1 DSVRE
6 GVAGLAGVEEAFLAL
21 EMLAGIAVLAYS
33 LRVGGLRENADSAL
47 ETGRLTAHRTIARL
61 ILLIFAVGVVAGA
74 LGHVR
79 LARLL
84 ASGVLGS
91 GALALMLYAAV
102 QVLVGVVAFALRV
115 WPLAALQMV
124 QHHRDLLER
133 RARLVLRWMAS
144 LGWAV
149 RVLNYVGLYQLAWTL
164 GEIVW
169 DTKLGRG
176 PIQISLGDIVEFVLT
191 VWVAYLVSRFI
202 RFVLEEDIYP
212 RTRMTRGFSYAVS
225 SLLNYIVVA
234 LGFVL
239 ALGALGMDLSKVTVL
254 AGAFGV
260 GIGFGLQSV
269 VNNFVSGLILLF
281 ERPVHVGDVIEVG
294 DRLSGEV

>member
-1 DSVRE
+1 AVAL
-6 GVAGLAGVEEAFLAL
+6 VAGTF
-21 EMLAGIAVLAYS
+21 
-33 LRVGGLRENADSAL
+33 
-47 ETGRLTAHRTIARL
+47 
-61 ILLIFAVGVVAGA
+61 
-74 LGHVR
+74 GHVR

-115 WPLAALQMV
+115 WPLATLQMV

-133 RARLVLRWMAS
+133 RARLILRWIAS
-144 LGWAV
+144 LGGAV
-149 RVLNYVGLYQLAWTL
+149 RGLNYVGLYQLAWTL

-176 PIQISLGDIVEFVLT
+176 PIQISLGDIIEFVVT

-212 RTRMTRGFSYAVS
+212 RTRMTRGFSYAMS
-225 SLLNYIVVA
+225 SLLNYIIVA

-254 AGAFGV
+254 AGALGGRVGV
-260 GIGFGLQSV
+260 GARRGGA
-269 VNNFVSGLILLF
+269 NFVLGF
-281 ERPVHVGDVIEVG
+281 
-294 DRLSGEV
+294 